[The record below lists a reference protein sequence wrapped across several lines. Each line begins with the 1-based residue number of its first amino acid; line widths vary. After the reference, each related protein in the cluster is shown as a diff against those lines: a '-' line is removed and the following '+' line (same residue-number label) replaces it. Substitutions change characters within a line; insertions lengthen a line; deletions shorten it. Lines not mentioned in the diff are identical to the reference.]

1 MKWLL
6 YKPFAIVAGIIGT
19 RLGKRTF
26 KALWRAIDSSPAPPP
41 ATAGEASLLKA
52 AGGAALQAATIAAI
66 AATVDRVSA
75 RAFRH
80 LFGFWPSKASKPTA
94 DTEPATV
101 A

>member
-1 MKWLL
+1 MKGLL

-26 KALWRAIDSSPAPPP
+26 KAIWAAIDSSSAPPP

-52 AGGAALQAATIAAI
+52 AGGAALEAATIAAI

-80 LFGFWPSKASKPTA
+80 LFGFWPAKAATSTEPTA
-94 DTEPATV
+94 A

>member
-1 MKWLL
+1 MQGLL

-19 RLGKRTF
+19 RLGKKTF
-26 KALWRAIDSSPAPPP
+26 KAIWTTIDSSPAPPP

-52 AGGAALQAATIAAI
+52 AGGAALEAATIAAI

-80 LFGFWPSKASKPTA
+80 LFGFWPSKMAAKTDPTA
-94 DTEPATV
+94 AE
-101 A
+101 

>member
-1 MKWLL
+1 MKGLL

-52 AGGAALQAATIAAI
+52 AGGAALEAATIAAI

-80 LFGFWPSKASKPTA
+80 LFGFWPAKTASEAEPTA
-94 DTEPATV
+94 A